1 MTLEYI
7 TLSLDPGVAWEL
19 MIEQGDP
26 FIAGESSEAYCYYI
40 KDTGCV
46 PYGKYSFVSGEGTNS
61 CDDDAEVKE
70 VTYDELCNIENNL
83 KNI

>member
-19 MIEQGDP
+19 MIEQGIP
-26 FIAGESSEAYCYYI
+26 RIPESYACCYYI

-70 VTYDELCNIENNL
+70 VT
-83 KNI
+83 